1 MTRYEKEILQEQIKL
16 EEKIG
21 RELKAAIKSA
31 MNKTARKVKELQ
43 LSEIMERLPEAA
55 VFSIPDTS
63 GEPIDPP
70 QQRGQV
76 YQAQYQQEITE
87 YVQEPIQ
94 TLETETQ
101 EIVKRSFWEYFALGA
116 LATMYLLH
124 RQKTPFL
131 FPVPS
136 PAQNIDAAE
145 YTSGI
150 KVTFSGVQVA
160 ESYKYIRNAYRDLQ
174 VRTVAD
180 ISRHIANGVPY
191 NKIARDMASNMN
203 VTPFSKAF
211 SKAMTIVR
219 TEGGRIKSE
228 AEYQVQLAAKA
239 RGVDIVKQWDATLD
253 GRTRDSHRQ
262 VDGES
267 REIEER
273 FSNGLLYPCE
283 AGQAAA
289 EVINCRCV
297 ALTRVR
303 HVLNDG
309 FSKMD
314 NFTKEIREFR
324 APADYETF
332 KESYWSK
339 ENLAYM
345 RYLDTLEKRYNTKNF
360 NRLLEQMTD
369 REYEHFHKLE
379 TASPLWG
386 RKES

>member
-1 MTRYEKEILQEQIKL
+1 MTKYKKEILQAQLDL

-21 RELKAAIKSA
+21 HDLKAAIQRA
-31 MNKTARKVKELQ
+31 LNKIAQKVKELQ
-43 LSEIMERLPEAA
+43 LSEIMEKLPEAA
-55 VFSIPDTS
+55 AFSVLDTS
-63 GEPIDPP
+63 GEPIELP

-76 YQAQYQQEITE
+76 YQAQYQREITE
-87 YVQEPIQ
+87 SVQEPIQ
-94 TLETETQ
+94 ALETETQ

-124 RQKTPFL
+124 RQKTPL
-131 FPVPS
+131 IFPVS
-136 PAQNIDAAE
+136 SSAQHVDAAKC
-145 YTSGI
+145 TSGI
-150 KVTFSGVQVA
+150 KVTFSDVHVA

-174 VRTVAD
+174 VRSVAD

-191 NKIARDMASNMN
+191 NKIARDMANNMN
-203 VTPFSKAF
+203 ATPFSKAY

-219 TEGGRIKSE
+219 TEGGRIRSE

-239 RGVDIVKQWDATLD
+239 RGADIVKEWSATLD
-253 GRTRDSHRQ
+253 GKTRDSHML
-262 VDGES
+262 VDGEV
-267 REIEER
+267 REIEDR

-303 HVLNDG
+303 RALNNG

-314 NFTKEIREFR
+314 NFTKEIRDFNTPE
-324 APADYETF
+324 DYATF
-332 KESYWSK
+332 KEAYWSK

-345 RYLDTLEKRYNTKNF
+345 RYLDTLEKRYSTKNF
-360 NRLLEQMTD
+360 SKLLAQMSE
-369 REYEHFHKLE
+369 REYKHFHDLE

-386 RKES
+386 GKGT

>member
-1 MTRYEKEILQEQIKL
+1 MTKYEKEILQAQLDL

-21 RELKAAIKSA
+21 HDLKAAIRMA
-31 MNKTARKVKELQ
+31 LNKIAQKVKELQ

-55 VFSIPDTS
+55 VFSVPDTS
-63 GEPIDPP
+63 GEPIELP

-76 YQAQYQQEITE
+76 YQTQYQREITE
-87 YVQEPIQ
+87 SVKEPIQ
-94 TLETETQ
+94 ALETETQ

-124 RQKTPFL
+124 RQKTPL
-131 FPVPS
+131 IFPVS
-136 PAQNIDAAE
+136 SSAQHIDAAE

-150 KVTFSGVQVA
+150 KVTFSDIQVA

-174 VRTVAD
+174 VRAVAD

-191 NKIARDMASNMN
+191 NKIARDMANNMN
-203 VTPFSKAF
+203 VTPFSKAY

-219 TEGGRIKSE
+219 TEGGRIRSE

-239 RGVDIVKQWDATLD
+239 RGADIVKQWSATLD
-253 GRTRDSHRQ
+253 GKTRDSHML
-262 VDGES
+262 VDGEIH
-267 REIEER
+267 EIEER

-289 EVINCRCV
+289 EVRNCRCV

-303 HVLNDG
+303 RALNDG

-314 NFTKEIREFR
+314 NFTKEIRDFNTPEDYATFR
-324 APADYETF
+324 EA
-332 KESYWSK
+332 YWSK

-345 RYLDTLEKRYNTKNF
+345 RYLDTLEKRYSTKNF
-360 NRLLEQMTD
+360 NKLLAQMSE
-369 REYEHFHKLE
+369 REYKHFHDLE

-386 RKES
+386 GKGT

>member
-1 MTRYEKEILQEQIKL
+1 MTKYEKEILQAQL
-16 EEKIG
+16 DFEEKIG
-21 RELKAAIKSA
+21 RDLKAALRKA
-31 MNKTARKVKELQ
+31 LNKTARKVKELQ
-43 LSEIMERLPEAA
+43 LSEIMEKLPEAA
-55 VFSIPDTS
+55 VFSVPDTS
-63 GEPIDPP
+63 GEPIELP

-124 RQKTPFL
+124 RQKTPLL

-191 NKIARDMASNMN
+191 NKIARDMANNMN

-239 RGVDIVKQWDATLD
+239 RGADIVKQWDATLD

-303 HVLNDG
+303 HALNDG

-324 APADYETF
+324 APEDYETF

>member
-1 MTRYEKEILQEQIKL
+1 MTKYEKEILQAQLDL

-21 RELKAAIKSA
+21 HDLKAAIQRA
-31 MNKTARKVKELQ
+31 LNKIAQKVKELQ
-43 LSEIMERLPEAA
+43 LSEIMEKLPEAA
-55 VFSIPDTS
+55 AFSVLDTS
-63 GEPIDPP
+63 GEPIELP

-76 YQAQYQQEITE
+76 YQAQYQREITE
-87 YVQEPIQ
+87 SVQEPIQ
-94 TLETETQ
+94 ALETETQ

-124 RQKTPFL
+124 RQKTPL
-131 FPVPS
+131 IFPVS
-136 PAQNIDAAE
+136 SSAQHVDAAKC
-145 YTSGI
+145 TSGI
-150 KVTFSGVQVA
+150 KVTFSDVHVA

-174 VRTVAD
+174 VRSVAD

-191 NKIARDMASNMN
+191 NKIARDMANNMN
-203 VTPFSKAF
+203 ATPFSKAY

-219 TEGGRIKSE
+219 TEGGRIRSE
-228 AEYQVQLAAKA
+228 AEYQVQLAAKS
-239 RGVDIVKQWDATLD
+239 RGADIVKEWSATLD
-253 GRTRDSHRQ
+253 GKTRDSHML
-262 VDGES
+262 VDGEV
-267 REIEER
+267 REIEDR

-303 HVLNDG
+303 RALNNG

-314 NFTKEIREFR
+314 NFTKEIRDFNTPE
-324 APADYETF
+324 DYATF
-332 KESYWSK
+332 KEAYWSK

-345 RYLDTLEKRYNTKNF
+345 RYLDTLEKRYSTKNF
-360 NRLLEQMTD
+360 SKLLAQMSE
-369 REYEHFHKLE
+369 REYKHFHDLE

-386 RKES
+386 GKGT

>member
-1 MTRYEKEILQEQIKL
+1 MTKYEKEILQAQLDL

-21 RELKAAIKSA
+21 HDLKAAIQRA
-31 MNKTARKVKELQ
+31 LNKIAQKVKELQ
-43 LSEIMERLPEAA
+43 LSEIMEKLPEAA
-55 VFSIPDTS
+55 AFSVLDTS
-63 GEPIDPP
+63 GEPIELP

-76 YQAQYQQEITE
+76 YQAQYQREITE
-87 YVQEPIQ
+87 SVQEPIQ
-94 TLETETQ
+94 ALETETQ

-124 RQKTPFL
+124 RQKTPL
-131 FPVPS
+131 IFPVS
-136 PAQNIDAAE
+136 SSAQHVDAAKC
-145 YTSGI
+145 TSGI
-150 KVTFSGVQVA
+150 KVTFSDVHVA

-174 VRTVAD
+174 VRSVAD

-191 NKIARDMASNMN
+191 NKIARDMANNMN
-203 VTPFSKAF
+203 ATPFSKAY

-219 TEGGRIKSE
+219 TEGGRIRSE

-239 RGVDIVKQWDATLD
+239 RGADIVKEWSATLD
-253 GRTRDSHRQ
+253 GKTRDSHML
-262 VDGES
+262 VDGEV
-267 REIEER
+267 REIEDR

-303 HVLNDG
+303 RALNNG

-314 NFTKEIREFR
+314 NFTKEIRDFNTPE
-324 APADYETF
+324 DYATF
-332 KESYWSK
+332 KEAYWSK

-345 RYLDTLEKRYNTKNF
+345 RYLDTLEKRYSTKNF
-360 NRLLEQMTD
+360 SKLLAQMSE
-369 REYEHFHKLE
+369 REYKHFHDLE

-386 RKES
+386 GKGT

>member
-1 MTRYEKEILQEQIKL
+1 MTKYEKEILQAQLDL

-21 RELKAAIKSA
+21 RDLKAALRKA
-31 MNKTARKVKELQ
+31 LNKTARKVKELQ
-43 LSEIMERLPEAA
+43 LSEIMEKLPEAA
-55 VFSIPDTS
+55 AFSVPDTS
-63 GEPIDPP
+63 GEPIELP

-76 YQAQYQQEITE
+76 YQVRYQQEITE
-87 YVQEPIQ
+87 YIQEPIQ
-94 TLETETQ
+94 ELETETQ

-124 RQKTPFL
+124 RQKTPLL
-131 FPVPS
+131 FPVPP

-283 AGQAAA
+283 AGQTAA

-303 HVLNDG
+303 HALNDG

>member
-1 MTRYEKEILQEQIKL
+1 MTKYEKEILQAQLDL
-16 EEKIG
+16 EEKIS
-21 RELKAAIKSA
+21 RDLKAALRKA
-31 MNKTARKVKELQ
+31 LNKTARKAKELQ
-43 LSEIMERLPEAA
+43 LSEIMEKLPEAA
-55 VFSIPDTS
+55 VFSVPDTS
-63 GEPIDPP
+63 GEPIELP

-87 YVQEPIQ
+87 YVQAPIQ
-94 TLETETQ
+94 ALETETQ

-124 RQKTPFL
+124 RQNTPL
-131 FPVPS
+131 VFPVPS
-136 PAQNIDAAE
+136 PVRHIDAAE
-145 YTSGI
+145 YASGI
-150 KVTFSGVQVA
+150 RVTFSGVQVA

-239 RGVDIVKQWDATLD
+239 RGADIVKQWSAVLD

-262 VDGES
+262 IDGES

-303 HVLNDG
+303 RALNDG

-332 KESYWSK
+332 KKSYWSK

>member
-1 MTRYEKEILQEQIKL
+1 MTKYEKEILQAQLDL

-21 RELKAAIKSA
+21 HDLKAALRKA
-31 MNKTARKVKELQ
+31 LNKTARKVKELQ
-43 LSEIMERLPEAA
+43 LSEIMEKLPEAA

-63 GEPIDPP
+63 GEPIDLP

-94 TLETETQ
+94 ALETETQ

-124 RQKTPFL
+124 RQKTPLL
-131 FPVPS
+131 FSVPS

-191 NKIARDMASNMN
+191 NKIAHDMASNMN

>member
-1 MTRYEKEILQEQIKL
+1 MTKYEKEILQAQIDL

-21 RELKAAIKSA
+21 HDLKAALRKA
-31 MNKTARKVKELQ
+31 LNKTARKVKELQ
-43 LSEIMERLPEAA
+43 LSEIMEKLPEAA

-63 GEPIDPP
+63 GEPIDLP

-94 TLETETQ
+94 ALETETQ
-101 EIVKRSFWEYFALGA
+101 EIVERSFWEYFALGA

-124 RQKTPFL
+124 RQKTPLL

-191 NKIARDMASNMN
+191 NKIARDMANNMN

-309 FSKMD
+309 FSKME

>member
-1 MTRYEKEILQEQIKL
+1 MTKYEKEILQAQLDL

-21 RELKAAIKSA
+21 RDLKAALRKA
-31 MNKTARKVKELQ
+31 LNKTARKVKELQ
-43 LSEIMERLPEAA
+43 LSEIMEKLPEAA
-55 VFSIPDTS
+55 VFSVPDTS
-63 GEPIDPP
+63 GEPIELP

-94 TLETETQ
+94 ALETETQ

-124 RQKTPFL
+124 RQKTPL
-131 FPVPS
+131 VFPVPS

-191 NKIARDMASNMN
+191 NKIARDMANNMN

-239 RGVDIVKQWDATLD
+239 RGADIVKQWSAVLD

-297 ALTRVR
+297 ALTRIR
-303 HVLNDG
+303 HALNDG

-324 APADYETF
+324 APAEYETF
-332 KESYWSK
+332 KES
-339 ENLAYM
+339 
-345 RYLDTLEKRYNTKNF
+345 
-360 NRLLEQMTD
+360 
-369 REYEHFHKLE
+369 
-379 TASPLWG
+379 
-386 RKES
+386 

>member
-1 MTRYEKEILQEQIKL
+1 MTKYEKEILQAQLDL

-21 RELKAAIKSA
+21 HDLKAAIQRA
-31 MNKTARKVKELQ
+31 LNKIAQKVKELQ
-43 LSEIMERLPEAA
+43 LSEIMEKLPEAA
-55 VFSIPDTS
+55 AFSVLDTS
-63 GEPIDPP
+63 GEPIELP

-76 YQAQYQQEITE
+76 YQAQYQREITE
-87 YVQEPIQ
+87 SVQEPIQ
-94 TLETETQ
+94 ALETETQ

-124 RQKTPFL
+124 RQKTPL
-131 FPVPS
+131 IFPVS
-136 PAQNIDAAE
+136 SSAQHVDAAKC
-145 YTSGI
+145 TSGI
-150 KVTFSGVQVA
+150 KVTFSDVHVA

-174 VRTVAD
+174 VRSVAD

-191 NKIARDMASNMN
+191 NKIARDMANNMN
-203 VTPFSKAF
+203 ATPFSKAY

-219 TEGGRIKSE
+219 TEGGRIRSE

-239 RGVDIVKQWDATLD
+239 RDADIVKEWSATLD
-253 GRTRDSHRQ
+253 GKTRDSHML
-262 VDGES
+262 VDGEV
-267 REIEER
+267 REIEDR

-303 HVLNDG
+303 RALNNG

-314 NFTKEIREFR
+314 NFTKEIRDFNTPE
-324 APADYETF
+324 DYATF
-332 KESYWSK
+332 KEAYWSK

-345 RYLDTLEKRYNTKNF
+345 RYLDTLEKRYSTKNF
-360 NRLLEQMTD
+360 SKLLAQMSE
-369 REYEHFHKLE
+369 REYKHFHDLE

-386 RKES
+386 GKGT

>member
-1 MTRYEKEILQEQIKL
+1 MTKYEKEILQAQIDL

-21 RELKAAIKSA
+21 HDLKAALRKA
-31 MNKTARKVKELQ
+31 LNKTARKVKELQ
-43 LSEIMERLPEAA
+43 LSEIMEKLPEAA

-63 GEPIDPP
+63 GEPIDLP

-94 TLETETQ
+94 ALETETQ
-101 EIVKRSFWEYFALGA
+101 EIVERSFWEYFALGA

-124 RQKTPFL
+124 RQKTPLL

-191 NKIARDMASNMN
+191 NKIARDMANNMN

-228 AEYQVQLAAKA
+228 AEYQVQLAAKT

>member
-1 MTRYEKEILQEQIKL
+1 MTKYEKEILQAQLDL

-21 RELKAAIKSA
+21 HDLKAAIQRA
-31 MNKTARKVKELQ
+31 LNKIAQKVKELQ
-43 LSEIMERLPEAA
+43 LSEIMEKLPEAA
-55 VFSIPDTS
+55 AFSVLDTS
-63 GEPIDPP
+63 GEPIELP

-76 YQAQYQQEITE
+76 YQAQYQREITE
-87 YVQEPIQ
+87 SVQEPIQ
-94 TLETETQ
+94 ALETETQ
-101 EIVKRSFWEYFALGA
+101 EIVKRSFWEYFTLGA

-124 RQKTPFL
+124 RQKTPL
-131 FPVPS
+131 IFPVS
-136 PAQNIDAAE
+136 SSAQHVDAAKC
-145 YTSGI
+145 TSGI
-150 KVTFSGVQVA
+150 KVTFSDVHVA

-174 VRTVAD
+174 VRSVAD

-191 NKIARDMASNMN
+191 NKIARDMANNMN
-203 VTPFSKAF
+203 ATPFSKAY

-219 TEGGRIKSE
+219 TEGGRIRSE

-239 RGVDIVKQWDATLD
+239 RGADIVKEWSATLD
-253 GRTRDSHRQ
+253 GKTRDSHML
-262 VDGES
+262 VDGEV
-267 REIEER
+267 REIEDR

-303 HVLNDG
+303 RALNNG

-314 NFTKEIREFR
+314 NFTKEIRDFNTPE
-324 APADYETF
+324 DYATF
-332 KESYWSK
+332 KEAYWSK

-345 RYLDTLEKRYNTKNF
+345 RYLDTLEKRYSTKNF
-360 NRLLEQMTD
+360 SKLLAQMSE
-369 REYEHFHKLE
+369 REYKHFHDLE

-386 RKES
+386 GKGT

>member
-1 MTRYEKEILQEQIKL
+1 MTKYEKEILQAQIDL

-21 RELKAAIKSA
+21 HDLKAALRKA
-31 MNKTARKVKELQ
+31 LNKTARKVKELQ
-43 LSEIMERLPEAA
+43 LSEIMEKLPEAA

-63 GEPIDPP
+63 GEPIDLP

-94 TLETETQ
+94 ALETETQ
-101 EIVKRSFWEYFALGA
+101 EIVERSFWEYFALGA

-124 RQKTPFL
+124 RQKTPLL

-191 NKIARDMASNMN
+191 NKIARDMANNMN